1 MKLRCL
7 VVLCMC
13 VLTVCSKGEAWITF
27 MTRLL
32 NTGVMYNAVH
42 GCTSGFMELEL
53 LKRRAEKIP
62 GGGAGEGT
70 GGGLPDNEFRLIIPF
85 ESFSCS
91 GNMTGLLLVGAI
103 RKNMTRR
110 NQYPEIQL
118 WREIDQSNNTYT
130 YCRQDSQEIRLNLGD
145 FSSDGVLQYNLTT
158 PISFHSG
165 DVLGVYQPRQQDS
178 LVRVYYDSNTSTT
191 YRVEN
196 NPTSITIPN
205 SSSSSA
211 VHYNERILLSPI
223 SGMH

>member
-13 VLTVCSKGEAWITF
+13 VLTVCSKGETLITF

-62 GGGAGEGT
+62 GGGAGRGT
-70 GGGLPDNEFRLIIPF
+70 GGGLDNEFRLLLN

-91 GNMTGLLLVGAI
+91 GNLTSLLLVGI
-103 RKNMTRR
+103 VRTVGRDE
-110 NQYPEIQL
+110 YPLIQL
-118 WREIDQSNNTYT
+118 WRYTGSNIYS
-130 YCRQDSQEIRLNLGD
+130 RIGSEHIRLNPGG
-145 FSSDGVLQYNLTT
+145 FSPDGVLQYNLTT
-158 PISFHSG
+158 PISYQSG

-178 LVRVYYDSNTSTT
+178 VVRVYFDSNTSTT

-196 NPTSITIPN
+196 NPTSLN
-205 SSSSSA
+205 SLSSLA
-211 VHYNERILLSPI
+211 VHNERILLSPI